1 MMRRALHVA
10 LLLVVAACS
19 DSNSPLRGDF
29 YEWRLIETSATG
41 APDTLSFAWPVS
53 RLPVRIWAQDSLGL
67 PTRMQAAINTWQDQF
82 LYGEFRGEMVSDS
95 TTADIIVIA
104 GPATGTAPTLRAMA
118 RQCQGATDIAVDP
131 ATFTLTPPMRIYI
144 EVRLEDSA
152 GLDDCLNLTSAH
164 ELGHAIGIFQHSP
177 DPDDLMY
184 SDPIVLAPS
193 VRDRNTANRA
203 YHTPT
208 TIHLGGGS

>member
-1 MMRRALHVA
+1 MRRALHVV
-10 LLLVVAACS
+10 LLVLVAACG
-19 DSNSPLRGDF
+19 DSNSPLRSDH
-29 YEWRLIETSATG
+29 YEWRLIEPAASGGT
-41 APDTLSFAWPVS
+41 DTLSFAWPVS
-53 RLPVRIWAQDSLGL
+53 RLPLRIWAQDSLGL
-67 PTRMQAAINTWQDQF
+67 PARMQAAITTWEGEF
-82 LYGEFRGEMVSDS
+82 LYGEFRGQMVTDS
-95 TTADIIVIA
+95 SNADIIVIA
-104 GPATGTAPTLRAMA
+104 GPAPGVGPILPAMA

-131 ATFTLTPPMRIYI
+131 ATFQLTPPMRIYI
-144 EVRLEDSA
+144 ELRFDESA
-152 GLDDCLNLTSAH
+152 PGVEDCLNLTSAH

-184 SDPIVLAPS
+184 SDPVVLAPS